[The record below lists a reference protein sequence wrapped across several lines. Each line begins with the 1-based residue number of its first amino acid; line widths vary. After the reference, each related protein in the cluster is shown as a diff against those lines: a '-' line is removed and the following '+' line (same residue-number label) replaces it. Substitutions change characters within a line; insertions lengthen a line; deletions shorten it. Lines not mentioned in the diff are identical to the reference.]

1 MQHSRLAVRQISG
14 ATVAELLDEHI
25 DRLDPQ
31 AVDEIS
37 HALLALA
44 PQGTPVR
51 LLVDFNRVH
60 FMGSTLLGT
69 LIRLS
74 KRITENGGCLK
85 ICGLNPAIAKMF
97 TMVKL
102 DHILDIHADQQSALD
117 SYGAT
122 A

>member
-1 MQHSRLAVRQISG
+1 MQYSRLAVRQIRDV
-14 ATVAELLDEHI
+14 TVADLLDEHI

-44 PQGTPVR
+44 PQGTSIS
-51 LLVDFNRVH
+51 LLVDFSRVH

-97 TMVKL
+97 AMVKL
-102 DHILDIHADQQSALD
+102 DHILDIHTDQQSALD
-117 SYGAT
+117 IYGAT